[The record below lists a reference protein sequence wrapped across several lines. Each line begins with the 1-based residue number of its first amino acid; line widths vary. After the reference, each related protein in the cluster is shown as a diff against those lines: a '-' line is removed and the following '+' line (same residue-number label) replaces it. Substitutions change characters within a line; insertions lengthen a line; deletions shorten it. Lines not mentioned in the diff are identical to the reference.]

1 MAAYAAL
8 VSLRHTIEQLQHHP
22 RPPISLHKSQTELII
37 ENLTVLQDFLENH
50 STDEDA
56 LERRMA
62 DVAYAAEDLIEMRII
77 DQIQAENVRVE
88 KSCFSNLFC
97 GYTSHVA
104 AEVSLISNDD
114 LLYQGLQKVIHALDF
129 ITKEV
134 KDIKEKMEKIK
145 YDDFSGPG
153 DFYLKRS
160 PTMVGFDDVMIDV
173 MDKLTNGQSSRQ
185 IIIPIAGM
193 GGIGKTTLARNIY
206 DNPVIEQ
213 YFEYYRCWATI
224 SQEYSTKKVLLQ
236 LLLCIKTRLRLQGLS
251 QMSVEELGD
260 TLYKSLFGRRYLIV
274 LDDIWSIEAWD
285 KLRIFFPY
293 NDGESAIMVTTRMS
307 TLACQLSELS
317 GSDVLQMSF
326 LNKNNSWDLLCKNVF
341 VEENCPVELEE
352 IGKEIAENC
361 KGLPLSIVV
370 IGGLLAKSIQTR
382 EYWRHIAKNLS
393 SIVNLEENERCFRI
407 LSLSYNHLPVHLK
420 PCFLYM
426 GIFPEDH
433 NISVSTLV
441 KLWVSE
447 GFLKPIIGKSS
458 EVAAEEFLKEL
469 MDRNLVLTR
478 RMNCLR
484 NLKQCAIHDLLR
496 DLCIKEADKGKFFS
510 VVTGKRRCSLDVL
523 NQRCIGV
530 HDNTSRRKS
539 FIPRPIRKAMQSKS
553 LARDLKSASL
563 TRSLVCNTDGA
574 VIPSRSF
581 RLLRVLNTF
590 DSFFFAQH
598 ERHGTYPIKHIFELL
613 NLRHLAIK
621 TKVPKFDIPSS
632 IYRLWNLQTLIVA
645 NSNWIAF
652 DTSPLLDIWK
662 MPRLRHVKILG
673 LRLPNPPVGEENYL
687 ILENLQ
693 TLLEVR
699 DFRCDEETVKRIPNV
714 TKLKIQLTESSAGAN
729 CLDSLARLTK
739 LESFNVNGPNRQ
751 DELLQNLCL
760 LHSLKKLGLSE
771 TGLGWED
778 MGRSIGSLP
787 HLQVLKLSFHSCVG
801 PVWETT
807 EGQFQTLKY
816 LQILS
821 NFDLECW
828 RMDSWHF
835 PSLESLRLVTLF
847 KLKEVPREIGDIPTL
862 KSIEVLDC
870 LDSAVVSAKEIVNE
884 QGDLGNEGLR
894 VRLLYGNGQTQVDET
909 LTGVALLELITGRKP
924 VDTSQPLGEESLVEW
939 ARPLL
944 SPALETLKFGEIA
957 DPKLEGTYV
966 DNEMFLYLL
975 TIF

>member
-37 ENLTVLQDFLENH
+37 ENLTFLQNFLENH
-50 STDEDA
+50 SPYADA

-62 DVAYAAEDLIEMRII
+62 DAAYAAEDLIETRIV
-77 DQIQAENVRVE
+77 DQIQASRSENIRVS
-88 KSCFSNLFC
+88 KSSFSNLFC

-114 LLYQGLQKVIHALDF
+114 LLYQGLQKVIHDLDF

-145 YDDFSGPG
+145 HDDCDFSRPG
-153 DFYLKRS
+153 DFSLERS

-213 YFEYYRCWATI
+213 YFEYFRCWATI

-293 NDGESAIMVTTRMS
+293 NDGESAIILTTRMS
-307 TLACQLSELS
+307 RLACQLSELS

-341 VEENCPVELEE
+341 GEENCPVELEE

-433 NISVSTLV
+433 NILVSTLV

-469 MDRNLVLTR
+469 VDRNLVLAL
-478 RMNCLR
+478 RMDCLGK
-484 NLKQCAIHDLLR
+484 LKHCTIHDLLR
-496 DLCIKEADKGKFFS
+496 DLCVKEADKGKFFS
-510 VVTGKRRCSLDVL
+510 LVAGKRRCRLDIF
-523 NQRCIGV
+523 NQRRIGI
-530 HDNTSRRKS
+530 HESTSRRKP

-553 LARDLKSASL
+553 LARSLESSSL

-590 DSFFFAQH
+590 DSFFLAQH
-598 ERHGTYPIKHIFELL
+598 EIRSTYLLKDIFFELS
-613 NLRHLAIK
+613 NSRHLAIK

-632 IYRLWNLQTLIVA
+632 IYQLWNLQTLIIA
-645 NSNWIAF
+645 NWNWTSF

-673 LRLPNPPVGEENYL
+673 LRLPNLPVGEENYL

-699 DFRCDEETVKRIPNV
+699 DFTCDEETVKRIPNL

-739 LESFNVNGPNRQ
+739 LESFKVNGPNRQ

-787 HLQVLKLSFHSCVG
+787 NLQVLKLSFHSCVG

-828 RMDSWHF
+828 RTDSCHF
-835 PSLESLRLVTLF
+835 PSLERVLLATLF
-847 KLKEVPREIGDIPTL
+847 QLKEVPREIGDIPTI

-870 LDSAVVSAKEIVNE
+870 LESAVLSAKEIINE
-884 QGDLGNEGLR
+884 QGELGNEGLR
-894 VRLLYGNGQTQVDET
+894 VRLLYNNGRTQVDET
-909 LTGVALLELITGRKP
+909 LVSKAC
-924 VDTSQPLGEESLVEW
+924 
-939 ARPLL
+939 
-944 SPALETLKFGEIA
+944 
-957 DPKLEGTYV
+957 
-966 DNEMFLYLL
+966 
-975 TIF
+975 